1 MSRPVPLW
9 FFLVC
14 LILWLVVMVGFG
26 WTVKS
31 VMAGSDRTG
40 AAGTVA
46 LRIASFPSLAKDVFK
61 TLGAQATGDADDQ
74 DVRTARDPGAD
85 YSAYTPIATAPGIAL
100 DGLLIRADAA
110 AIAPGWRL
118 LTGAFGTPEGMENMA
133 LLLSPDLTVVNQWV
147 LDEIQLG
154 DTEPQAAGRKLVHG
168 IDILPD
174 GSILFVFDGG
184 ASIQR
189 FDACGKRIWA
199 TAGDFNHTV
208 NLDDAGA
215 FAWTVRGGEKVVKV
229 AVADGSV
236 AREITMQQVIDANP
250 GIDIL
255 ELRREHSNDLGANS
269 RNTQGKWGFDAFHLN
284 DAQPLPATMAA
295 AFPQFAPGDL
305 LISARSLN
313 LIFVIDPD
321 TLKVKWWRMGVT
333 QRQHDPDWLPS
344 GRIMAFDNRMSRDYS
359 EIVTIDPMTMAADVI
374 YDGRADGFYSRIR
387 GKVQRLDGGTL
398 VITSPQQ
405 GEAFEVAPDGS
416 RPLRIADTRPGSATQ
431 NYTISE
437 MRWLPLDFFA
447 PGTACI
453 PAP

>member
-1 MSRPVPLW
+1 
-9 FFLVC
+9 
-14 LILWLVVMVGFG
+14 
-26 WTVKS
+26 
-31 VMAGSDRTG
+31 MAGSDRTG
-40 AAGTVA
+40 AVGTVA
-46 LRIASFPSLAKDVFK
+46 LRIASFPSTARDVFK
-61 TLGAQATGDADDQ
+61 ALGAQATGNADDQ
-74 DVRTARDPGAD
+74 DVRTARDAGAD
-85 YSAYTPIATAPGIAL
+85 YSSYRPIATAPGIAL
-100 DGLLIRADAA
+100 DGLLIRADPA

-147 LDEIQLG
+147 LDDIRLG

-168 IDILPD
+168 VDILPD

-208 NLDDAGA
+208 NLDDDRA

-229 AVADGSV
+229 AVADGRV

-250 GIDIL
+250 EIDIL
-255 ELRREHSNDLGANS
+255 ELRRAHSNDLGANS

-284 DAQPLPATMAA
+284 DAQPLPAAMAA

-313 LIFVIDPD
+313 LIFV
-321 TLKVKWWRMGVT
+321 M
-333 QRQHDPDWLPS
+333 DPDWLAS

-359 EIVTIDPMTMAADVI
+359 QIVTIDPKTMAATVVF
-374 YDGRADGFYSRIR
+374 DGRADGFYSRIR
-387 GKVQRLDGGTL
+387 GKVQRLDDGRL
-398 VITSPQQ
+398 EITSPQQ

-416 RPLRIADTRPGSATQ
+416 RPLRLADTRPGSASQ

-437 MRWLPLDFFA
+437 MRWLPVDFFA

-453 PAP
+453 PAS